1 MVEESVALSQWN
13 VCEAFKF
20 MDAVYFIV
28 YFSQSR
34 YTRNEKATA
43 VKDVEWP
50 NEHFNHVYA
59 RHFLIIKAVLNIC
72 VLTISYRLDKGV
84 FLFSL

>member
-13 VCEAFKF
+13 GSEAFKF

-28 YFSQSR
+28 DFSQSR
-34 YTRNEKATA
+34 SARNKKATA

-59 RHFLIIKAVLNIC
+59 RQSDMKYLYTDNLLSIK
-72 VLTISYRLDKGV
+72 
-84 FLFSL
+84 

>member
-13 VCEAFKF
+13 GSEAFKF

-28 YFSQSR
+28 DFSQSR
-34 YTRNEKATA
+34 YARNKKATA

-50 NEHFNHVYA
+50 NEHFNHVYYA
-59 RHFLIIKAVLNIC
+59 RHFLIVKAI
-72 VLTISYRLDKGV
+72 
-84 FLFSL
+84 